1 MNTAFLSGFL
11 LSFSLILA
19 IGPQNAF
26 VLRQGLLKQHVLP
39 IALFCTLSDIILIL
53 LGIFGFGYTI
63 SSFDNFSQY
72 MFAIGGTWLLGY
84 GFLRLKGAYLADS
97 FLEASNEQESDIR
110 LVLINCAL
118 LTWFNPHVY
127 IDTLILI
134 GTVSIRFEDSLDF
147 GLGACLASFIFFFSL
162 AFGARLLSPFMS
174 SKKAWQ
180 ILDLIIASIMFVLA
194 FLMFQEVF

>member
-194 FLMFQEVF
+194 FSMFQEVF

>member
-53 LGIFGFGYTI
+53 LGIFGFGSII
-63 SSFDNFSQY
+63 SNFDNFSQY
-72 MFAIGGTWLLGY
+72 MFTIGGVWLLGY
-84 GFLRLKGAYLADS
+84 GFLRLKGAYLA
-97 FLEASNEQESDIR
+97 
-110 LVLINCAL
+110 
-118 LTWFNPHVY
+118 
-127 IDTLILI
+127 
-134 GTVSIRFEDSLDF
+134 DF

-162 AFGARLLSPFMS
+162 AYGARLLSPFMS

-180 ILDLIIASIMFVLA
+180 ILDLVIASIMFVLA
-194 FLMFQEVF
+194 FSMFQEVF

>member
-39 IALFCTLSDIILIL
+39 IALFCTLSDVTLIS
-53 LGIFGFGYTI
+53 LGIFGFGSII
-63 SSFDNFSQY
+63 SDFDNFSQY
-72 MFAIGGTWLLGY
+72 MFVIGGVWLSGY

-97 FLEASNEQESDIR
+97 FLEASNEQKSDIK
-110 LVLINCAL
+110 LVLTNCAV

-134 GTVSIRFEDSLDF
+134 GTVSIRFKDPLYF

-180 ILDLIIASIMFVLA
+180 ILDLVIASIMFVLA
-194 FLMFQEVF
+194 FSMFQEFF

>member
-1 MNTAFLSGFL
+1 LNTAFLSGFL
-11 LSFSLILA
+11 LSLSLILA

-53 LGIFGFGYTI
+53 LGIFGFGSII
-63 SSFDNFSQY
+63 SNFDNFSQY
-72 MFAIGGTWLLGY
+72 MFAIGGVWLSGY

-97 FLEASNEQESDIR
+97 FLEASNEKESNLK
-110 LVLINCAL
+110 LVLINCAV

-134 GTVSIRFEDSLDF
+134 GTVSIRFEDSLHF
-147 GLGACLASFIFFFSL
+147 GLGACLASVIFFFSL
-162 AFGARLLSPFMS
+162 AFGARFLSPYMS

-180 ILDLIIASIMFVLA
+180 ILDLVIASIMFILS
-194 FLMFQEVF
+194 FSMFQEVF

>member
-26 VLRQGLLKQHVLP
+26 VLRQGLLRQHVFP
-39 IALFCTLSDIILIL
+39 IAVFCATSDIILIL
-53 LGIFGFGYTI
+53 LGIFGFGSII
-63 SSFDNFSQY
+63 SNFDNFSEY
-72 MFAIGGTWLLGY
+72 MFAIGGAWLLGY

-97 FLEASNEQESDIR
+97 FLEASNEQESDIK
-110 LVLINCAL
+110 LVLINCAV
-118 LTWFNPHVY
+118 LTWLNPHVY

-134 GTVSIRFEDSLDF
+134 GTVSIRFEDTVQF
-147 GLGACLASFIFFFSL
+147 GFGACFASILFFFSL
-162 AFGARLLSPFMS
+162 AFGARVLSPLMR

-180 ILDLIIASIMFVLA
+180 ILDVIIAMVMIALAYSMFLEA
-194 FLMFQEVF
+194 L

>member
-1 MNTAFLSGFL
+1 LNTAFLSGFL

-134 GTVSIRFEDSLDF
+134 GTVSIRFEDYLDF

-194 FLMFQEVF
+194 FSMFQEVF

>member
-1 MNTAFLSGFL
+1 LNTAFLSGFL

-162 AFGARLLSPFMS
+162 AFGARLLSPFMR

-194 FLMFQEVF
+194 FSMFQEVF

>member
-11 LSFSLILA
+11 LSLSLILA

-53 LGIFGFGYTI
+53 LGIFGFGSII
-63 SSFDNFSQY
+63 SNFDNFSQY
-72 MFAIGGTWLLGY
+72 MFAIGGVWLSGY

-97 FLEASNEQESDIR
+97 FLEASNEKESNLK
-110 LVLINCAL
+110 LVLINCAV

-134 GTVSIRFEDSLDF
+134 GTVSIRFEDSLHF
-147 GLGACLASFIFFFSL
+147 GLGACLASVIFFFSL
-162 AFGARLLSPFMS
+162 AFGARFLSPYMS

-180 ILDLIIASIMFVLA
+180 ILDLVIASIMFILS
-194 FLMFQEVF
+194 FSMFQEVF

>member
-72 MFAIGGTWLLGY
+72 MFVIGGTWLLGY

-147 GLGACLASFIFFFSL
+147 
-162 AFGARLLSPFMS
+162 
-174 SKKAWQ
+174 
-180 ILDLIIASIMFVLA
+180 LISA
-194 FLMFQEVF
+194 

>member
-1 MNTAFLSGFL
+1 LNTAFLTGFL

-26 VLRQGLLKQHVLP
+26 VLRQGLLRQHVLP
-39 IALFCTLSDIILIL
+39 IALFCTLSDITLIS
-53 LGIFGFGYTI
+53 LGIFGFGSII
-63 SSFDNFSQY
+63 SDFDNFSQY
-72 MFAIGGTWLLGY
+72 MFVIGGVWLSGY

-97 FLEASNEQESDIR
+97 FLEASNEQKSDIK
-110 LVLINCAL
+110 LVLTNCAV

-134 GTVSIRFEDSLDF
+134 GTVSIRFKDPLYF

-180 ILDLIIASIMFVLA
+180 ILDLVIASIMFVLA
-194 FLMFQEVF
+194 FSMFQEVF

>member
-1 MNTAFLSGFL
+1 MNTAFLTGFL

-26 VLRQGLLKQHVLP
+26 VLRQGLLRQHVLP
-39 IALFCTLSDIILIL
+39 IALFCTLSDITLIS
-53 LGIFGFGYTI
+53 LGIFGFGSII
-63 SSFDNFSQY
+63 SDFDNFSQY
-72 MFAIGGTWLLGY
+72 MFVIGGVWLSGY

-97 FLEASNEQESDIR
+97 FLEASNEQKSDIK
-110 LVLINCAL
+110 LVLTNCAV

-134 GTVSIRFEDSLDF
+134 GTVSIRFKDPLYF

-174 SKKAWQ
+174 SNKAWQ
-180 ILDLIIASIMFVLA
+180 ILDLVIASIMFVLA
-194 FLMFQEVF
+194 FSMFQEFF